1 MEPKKKKS
9 KVKWIVIAVLAVI
22 IIGIAAG
29 GGDSDE
35 PKKTGEVTTDESK
48 PDGDAAG
55 TDSNDAQDATTE
67 APDNIFHVGDVV
79 ETSNL
84 KITYYSAEE
93 YKTDNEFMQPE
104 EGNMYYR
111 MEFEFEN
118 IGDSD
123 ETISSMLCWNCYADG
138 YVMDMSYVGD
148 DVIDATLSPG
158 KKVRGA
164 VYYEVP
170 ADSKEIELEFEAD
183 FLSGKKIVFIAK

>member
-22 IIGIAAG
+22 IIGIAAS

-35 PKKTGEVTTDESK
+35 PKKTGEVTTEKSK
-48 PDGDAAG
+48 SDGDVAG
-55 TDSNDAQDATTE
+55 TGGDDAQEATTE
-67 APDNIFHVGDVV
+67 APNNIFHVGDVV
-79 ETSNL
+79 ETSTL

-93 YKTDNEFMQPE
+93 YKTDNEFMQPK
-104 EGNMYYR
+104 EGNIYYR

-138 YVMDMSYVGD
+138 YVMDMAYIGD
-148 DVIDATLSPG
+148 DEIDATLSPG

-170 ADSKEIELEFEAD
+170 ADSKEIELEFEAN
-183 FLSGKKIVFIAK
+183 FLSEKKIVFIVK

>member
-22 IIGIAAG
+22 IIGIAAS

-35 PKKTGEVTTDESK
+35 PKKTGEVTTEKSK
-48 PDGDAAG
+48 SDGDVAG
-55 TDSNDAQDATTE
+55 TGGDDAQEATTE
-67 APDNIFHVGDVV
+67 APNNIFHVGDVV
-79 ETSNL
+79 ETSTL

-93 YKTDNEFMQPE
+93 YKTDNEFMQPK
-104 EGNMYYR
+104 EGNIYYR

-138 YVMDMSYVGD
+138 YVMDMAYIGD
-148 DVIDATLSPG
+148 DEIDATLSPG

-170 ADSKEIELEFEAD
+170 ADSKEIE
-183 FLSGKKIVFIAK
+183 

>member
-22 IIGIAAG
+22 IIGIAASG
-29 GGDSDE
+29 GADE
-35 PKKTGEVTTDESK
+35 PKKTGEVTTEKSK
-48 PDGDAAG
+48 SDGDAAG
-55 TDSNDAQDATTE
+55 TGGEDAQEATTE
-67 APDNIFHVGDVV
+67 APGNIFHVGDVV
-79 ETSNL
+79 ETSTL

-93 YKTDNEFMQPE
+93 YKTDNEFMQPK
-104 EGNMYYR
+104 EGNIYYR

-123 ETISSMLCWNCYADG
+123 ETISSILCWNCYADG
-138 YVMDMSYVGD
+138 YVMDMAYIGD
-148 DVIDATLSPG
+148 DEIDATLSPG